1 VVFEEAHKGWPS
13 LLADKRLG
21 LVLDT
26 VDQDWAA
33 TARQSWRDPFP
44 VQVLQSPMGGC
55 V

>member
-1 VVFEEAHKGWPS
+1 MVFEEAHKGWPS